1 MINGI
6 TRISSIEIPVSN
18 LERSVEWYTRVL
30 GVEVQHQDEKTVMLT
45 FNAVGVPGLFLCETG
60 SNERLRFVNT
70 NSGVIHSV
78 VDFYT
83 DDLER
88 CRNDLIEQGVKVG
101 QLNMYGSFGGFG
113 FEDPD
118 GNMLSACN
126 AIQKGQEKEHT
137 YE

>member
-1 MINGI
+1 MEHRI

-18 LERSVEWYTRVL
+18 VDASVEWYVNVL
-30 GVEVQHQDEKTVMLT
+30 GLEVQHKDEKTAMLT

-60 SNERLRFVNT
+60 SSERLRFVNSNNGIT
-70 NSGVIHSV
+70 HSV

-88 CRNDLIEQGVKVG
+88 CHKDFIAQGVKVG
-101 QLNMYGSFGGFG
+101 KLNVFNGFGGFG

-118 GNMLSACN
+118 GNMLSVCN
-126 AIQKGQEKEHT
+126 AVQKGQV
-137 YE
+137 